1 MTMRMTSSV
10 ILDEGVLREVVDY
23 FLTQDAFAFDVET
36 WGDTRKVCHLNE
48 VLWLS
53 MATKGCSV
61 VIPMGHPIGTKV
73 IGEHKEQ
80 REYGGTGPRAGKSF
94 NATIV
99 DYEPPPDQLRRELVF
114 DILRPL
120 FFSTKRKSA
129 HGAVFDLASTAKY
142 FGEVVPGPYNDTVV
156 QSWLL
161 DENRK
166 LHGLKHLTKDIY
178 HFTYDNEEVGRC
190 IEKYPFAT
198 VAHYSYCDALYA
210 WLLME
215 RFTPQITAQGL
226 SRVYDL
232 EMDVLNVLVGMRL
245 AGSHV
250 DVSRLKELKKE
261 LTVKRDQAKQE
272 LLDIAGPDFKPNS
285 YPQKQKLLYL
295 DPPHGQ
301 GLTPW
306 KRAMSATPPI
316 LIIDK
321 YGNVREVVGK
331 ARDVKNGAA
340 DWASREGNKKV
351 AKQKQAVVD
360 NQLLEVRGCSTDD
373 ETLQGYPT
381 NPLARKIRAYQEVNK
396 LLSTYVLAYLGNPA
410 KDKPCQVYDDRIY
423 TELVQY
429 GTTTRRFSC
438 REPNLQNIPR
448 PDKDNPNDYGTLIRG
463 IWDTE
468 PGWQLVIGDY
478 GQIELVVFAH
488 FAGEGA
494 LFDGFMNGI
503 DPHQNTADLV
513 GIPRQLAKTL
523 NFTMSYGAGGRKVS
537 SLLGVEYD
545 EGRIILEDHQRAFPE
560 LYALKED
567 IIDTCRQ
574 RRPPHVRTLLG
585 GMRRLPMIHSPDKEL
600 RARAERQAVSSVIQ
614 GSAADLLKLAMVRA
628 DSLLGEQCPDTQI
641 VLSVHDELVL
651 YSPEYEAEKARDVL
665 QEAMLGPEIQSLIR
679 VPLTADIKIVDRW
692 SDAK

>member
-36 WGDTRKVCHLNE
+36 WGDTRKVCHLND

-73 IGEHKEQ
+73 LGEHKEQ
-80 REYGGTGPRAGKSF
+80 REYGGTGPRAGKSY
-94 NATIV
+94 NATV
-99 DYEPPPDQLRRELVF
+99 LDYEPPPNQLRRELVF

-120 FFSTKRKSA
+120 FFSDKRKSA
-129 HGAVFDLASTAKY
+129 HGAVFDFASTAKY
-142 FGEVVPGPYNDTVV
+142 FGEVVPGPYNDTIV

-161 DENRK
+161 DENRTR
-166 LHGLKHLTKDIY
+166 HGLKYLTKDIY
-178 HFTYDNEEVGRC
+178 HFAYDNEEVGRC

-250 DVSRLKELKKE
+250 DVARLKELKIELADKRELVKKE
-261 LTVKRDQAKQE
+261 LLRV
-272 LLDIAGPDFKPNS
+272 AGKEFNPNS
-285 YPQKQKLLYL
+285 PRQKQLILFGPKSEG
-295 DPPHGQ
+295 GQ
-301 GLTPW
+301 GLRPW
-306 KRAMSATPPI
+306 KLTDSAKKKKKLGQ
-316 LIIDK
+316 LIED
-321 YGNVREVVGK
+321 NDDPLWVRQ
-331 ARDVKNGAA
+331 
-340 DWASREGNKKV
+340 W
-351 AKQKQAVVD
+351 
-360 NQLLEVRGCSTDD
+360 STDD
-373 ETLQGYPT
+373 ETLEGYPS
-381 NPLARKIRAYQEVNK
+381 NPVARTLREYQEVHK

-410 KDKPCQVYDDRIY
+410 RDKPCQVYDDRIY
-423 TELVQY
+423 AELVQY

-448 PDKDNPNDYGTLIRG
+448 PGTEYGTLIRG
-463 IWDTE
+463 VWDTE
-468 PGWQLVIGDY
+468 PGWQLVVGDY

-494 LFDGFMNGI
+494 LYDGFMNGT

-537 SLLGVEYD
+537 SMLGVEYD
-545 EGRIILEDHQRAFPE
+545 EGKVILDDHQRAFPE

-574 RRPPHVRTLLG
+574 RRPPYVRTLLG
-585 GMRRLPMIHSPDKEL
+585 GMRRLPMINSPVKEL

-614 GSAADLLKLAMVRA
+614 GSAADLLKLAMVRT
-628 DSLLGEQCPDTQI
+628 DSLLGEQCPETQI